1 MPVAGVEEMDQPTF
15 ADLEYQG
22 KKRRTRRELFLER
35 MDGLIPWRRLEER
48 IRPVY
53 PKPGKGRRP
62 YPLAVMLR
70 VHCVQLFYNL
80 SDPGMEDLLYEAESV
95 RRFVGLSLSEALPDE
110 TTILNFRHLLERHE
124 LGKALFDEINA
135 HLGSQGLR
143 LREGSIVDASI
154 IEAPSSTKNRT
165 RERDPEMH
173 QTKKGN
179 QWHFGMKAHI
189 GVDSETGT
197 VHSLSTTAANAHDV
211 TEAHN
216 LLHGGER
223 VVWCDAGYQ
232 GVHKRWEN
240 LGLEIDWQV
249 AMRPG
254 KRRNLDPGSAEELAE
269 KLKASVRAKVEH
281 PFQKVKRVFGY
292 AKVRYRGLAKNT
304 ERLALLFGLGNLLT
318 AENRLTC

>member
-1 MPVAGVEEMDQPTF
+1 MMDQPTF

-22 KKRRTRRELFLER
+22 KKRKTRRELFLER
-35 MDGLIPWRRLEER
+35 MNGLVPWQKLEQR

-53 PKPGKGRRP
+53 AKRGQGRRP
-62 YPLAVMLR
+62 YPLPVMLR
-70 VHCVQLFYNL
+70 IHCVQLFYNL

-95 RRFVGLSLSEALPDE
+95 RRFVGLNLTEALPDE
-110 TTILNFRHLLERHE
+110 TTILNFRHLLERHQ
-124 LGKALFDEINA
+124 LGQGLLEEINA
-135 HLGSQGLR
+135 HLESQGLR
-143 LREGSIVDASI
+143 LREGTIVDASI
-154 IEAPSSTKNRT
+154 IEAPSSTKNRSG
-165 RERDPEMH
+165 ERDPEMH

-189 GVDSETGT
+189 GVDADTGI

-216 LLHGGER
+216 LLHGGETQ
-223 VVWCDAGYQ
+223 VWCDAGYQ
-232 GVHKRWEN
+232 GVHKREEN
-240 LGLEIDWQV
+240 LGCEVEWQV

-254 KRRNLDPGSAEELAE
+254 KRRKLDPESAEASAE
-269 KLKASVRAKVEH
+269 KHKASVRAKVEH
-281 PFQKVKRVFGY
+281 PFLKVKRIFGY

-318 AENRLTC
+318 AEGQLTG